1 MQAIIHSRYGPPDVL
16 DLKDIDTPVITDEAV
31 LVRVHAAA
39 VGKGDWLTVQGLPYV
54 ARMRYGL
61 PKPKHPVPGF
71 DVAGRTEAV
80 GSNVT
85 RLQSGDAVFGW
96 CDGSFAE
103 YASVPEDQLVLKPS
117 NLTFEQAAAV
127 PISGFAALQALRD
140 TGGVQPG
147 QTVVVIGASG
157 GVGSFAVQLAK
168 AFGAEVTGVCSTKS
182 LEMVRSIGADQV
194 IDYTQE
200 DFTRTG
206 RRYDLILEM
215 AGNRSL
221 ADLRRALTPKGTLV
235 LVGGSGGRWFM
246 GTGRTLRAV
255 LVSPFVGQRL
265 RSFLSK
271 PRGADLVV
279 LKDLIDAGK
288 ITPVIDRAFPLSE
301 TPEAIRYVGERST
314 TGKPS
319 SPCEGWAAARFTIRC
334 VMLRHRSWVLPSS
347 AGPLTT
353 AELRSLASRRQRGK
367 ENEHGEGP
375 HRPRRLARR
384 VHQWPERRR

>member
-1 MQAIIHSRYGPPDVL
+1 MTQEQPMQAIIHSRYGPPAAL
-16 DLKDIDTPVITDEAV
+16 ELKDVDTPVITDDAV

-54 ARMRYGL
+54 ARLRYGL
-61 PKPKHPVPGF
+61 HKPKHPVPGF
-71 DVAGRTEAV
+71 DVAGRIEAV

-85 RLQSGDAVFGW
+85 QLQPGDEVFGW
-96 CDGSFAE
+96 CEGSFAE
-103 YASVPEDQLVLKPS
+103 YAPVPQGQLARKPA

-147 QTVVVIGASG
+147 QQVVIIGASG

-182 LEMVRSIGADQV
+182 VEMVRSIGADQV
-194 IDYTQE
+194 IDYTQQ

-206 RRYDLILEM
+206 QRYDLILEM

-235 LVGGSGGRWFM
+235 LVGGSGGRWLM
-246 GTGRTLRAV
+246 GTDRTLRAV

-271 PRGADLVV
+271 PREQDLVV
-279 LKDLIDAGK
+279 LQELLEAGK
-288 ITPVIDRAFPLSE
+288 LTPVIDRTFPLSE
-301 TPEAIRYVGERST
+301 TAEAIRYVGEKST
-314 TGKPS
+314 QGK
-319 SPCEGWAAARFTIRC
+319 TVIT
-334 VMLRHRSWVLPSS
+334 V
-347 AGPLTT
+347 
-353 AELRSLASRRQRGK
+353 
-367 ENEHGEGP
+367 
-375 HRPRRLARR
+375 
-384 VHQWPERRR
+384 

>member
-1 MQAIIHSRYGPPDVL
+1 MKAIVHSRYGAPDVL
-16 DLKDIDTPVITDEAV
+16 ELKDIDKPVVNDDQV

-39 VGKGDWLTVQGLPYV
+39 VGKGDWLTVQGLPYF

-61 PKPKHPVPGF
+61 PKPKHSVPGF
-71 DVAGRTEAV
+71 DVAGRAEAV

-85 RLQSGDAVFGW
+85 RLQPGDEVFGW

-103 YASVPEDQLVLKPS
+103 YASVPESQLALKPT
-117 NLTFEQAAAV
+117 NLSFEQAAAV

-140 TGGVQPG
+140 TGQVQPG
-147 QTVVVIGASG
+147 QQVVIIGASG

-182 LEMVRSIGADQV
+182 VDLVRSIGADHV
-194 IDYTQE
+194 VDYTQQ

-206 RRYDLILEM
+206 QRYDLILEM

-265 RSFLSK
+265 RSFFSK
-271 PRGADLVV
+271 PQGADLVV
-279 LKDLIDAGK
+279 LKELLEAGK
-288 ITPVIDRAFPLSE
+288 ITPVIDRTFPLSE

-314 TGKPS
+314 QGK
-319 SPCEGWAAARFTIRC
+319 TVIT
-334 VMLRHRSWVLPSS
+334 V
-347 AGPLTT
+347 
-353 AELRSLASRRQRGK
+353 
-367 ENEHGEGP
+367 
-375 HRPRRLARR
+375 
-384 VHQWPERRR
+384 

>member
-1 MQAIIHSRYGPPDVL
+1 MKAIIHSRYGPPDAL
-16 DLKDIDTPVITDEAV
+16 ELKNIDQPVITDDAV

-39 VGKGDWLTVQGLPYV
+39 VGKGDWLTVKGLPYV
-54 ARMRYGL
+54 ARLRYGL
-61 PKPKHPVPGF
+61 PNPKHPVPGF
-71 DVAGRTEAV
+71 DVAGRIEAV

-85 RLQSGDAVFGW
+85 QLQPGDEVFGW

-103 YASVPEDQLVLKPS
+103 YAAVPEGQLALKPT

-147 QTVVVIGASG
+147 QQVVIIGASG

-168 AFGAEVTGVCSTKS
+168 AFAAEVTGVCSTQS
-182 LEMVRSIGADQV
+182 VDMVESIGADHV
-194 IDYTQE
+194 IDYTQQ
-200 DFTRTG
+200 DFARSG
-206 RRYDLILEM
+206 QRYDLILEM

-265 RSFLSK
+265 RSFFSK
-271 PRGADLVV
+271 PKRTDLLV
-279 LKDLIDAGK
+279 LKEFLEAGK
-288 ITPVIDRAFPLSE
+288 VRPVIDRAFPLSE
-301 TPEAIRYVGERST
+301 TPEAISSVGERST
-314 TGKPS
+314 QGK
-319 SPCEGWAAARFTIRC
+319 TVIT
-334 VMLRHRSWVLPSS
+334 V
-347 AGPLTT
+347 
-353 AELRSLASRRQRGK
+353 
-367 ENEHGEGP
+367 
-375 HRPRRLARR
+375 
-384 VHQWPERRR
+384 

>member
-1 MQAIIHSRYGPPDVL
+1 MAQETSMKAVVQDRYGDLDVL
-16 DLKDIDTPVITDEAV
+16 EFRDIDTPVVNAGAV

-39 VGKGDWLTVQGLPYV
+39 VGKGDWLTVKGLPYV
-54 ARMRYGL
+54 ARLRYGL
-61 PKPKHPVPGF
+61 GKPKHPVPGF
-71 DVAGRTEAV
+71 DVAGRVEAA

-85 RLQSGDAVFGW
+85 QLRPGAEVFGW
-96 CDGSFAE
+96 CEGSFAE
-103 YASVPEDQLVLKPS
+103 YASVPEGQLVQKPT

-127 PISGFAALQALRD
+127 PISGFAALQALRN

-147 QTVVVIGASG
+147 QQVVIIGASG

-182 LEMVRSIGADQV
+182 VEMVRSLGADHV

-206 RRYDLILEM
+206 QHYDLILEM

-265 RSFLSK
+265 RSFFSK
-271 PRGADLVV
+271 PKRADLVV
-279 LKDLIDAGK
+279 LKELIEAGK
-288 ITPVIDRAFPLSE
+288 VTPVIDRTFPLSE
-301 TPEAIRYVGERST
+301 TAEGIRYVGERST
-314 TGKPS
+314 QGK
-319 SPCEGWAAARFTIRC
+319 TVIT
-334 VMLRHRSWVLPSS
+334 V
-347 AGPLTT
+347 
-353 AELRSLASRRQRGK
+353 
-367 ENEHGEGP
+367 
-375 HRPRRLARR
+375 
-384 VHQWPERRR
+384 

>member
-1 MQAIIHSRYGPPDVL
+1 VTAQEQPMQAIIHSRYGPPDALELQDVERPSVTE
-16 DLKDIDTPVITDEAV
+16 DGV
-31 LVRVHAAA
+31 LVRVQAAA

-54 ARMRYGL
+54 ARLRYGL
-61 PKPKHPVPGF
+61 PNPKHPVPGF
-71 DVAGRTEAV
+71 DVAGQVEAV
-80 GSNVT
+80 GTNAT
-85 RLQSGDAVFGW
+85 RLQPGDEVFGW

-103 YASVPEDQLVLKPS
+103 YASVPEGQLALKPT

-147 QTVVVIGASG
+147 QQVVIIGASG

-168 AFGAEVTGVCSTKS
+168 AFGAEVTGVCSTRS
-182 LEMVRSIGADQV
+182 VDMVRSIGADHV

-206 RRYDLILEM
+206 QRYDLILEM

-221 ADLRRALTPKGTLV
+221 ADLRRALGPRGTLV

-255 LVSPFVGQRL
+255 AVSPFVGQRL
-265 RSFLSK
+265 RSFFSK

-279 LKDLIDAGK
+279 LKELIEAGK
-288 ITPVIDRAFPLSE
+288 VTPVIDRTFPLSE

-314 TGKPS
+314 QGK
-319 SPCEGWAAARFTIRC
+319 TVIT
-334 VMLRHRSWVLPSS
+334 V
-347 AGPLTT
+347 
-353 AELRSLASRRQRGK
+353 
-367 ENEHGEGP
+367 
-375 HRPRRLARR
+375 
-384 VHQWPERRR
+384 

>member
-1 MQAIIHSRYGPPDVL
+1 VPAQEQPMQAIVHSRYGPPDAL
-16 DLKDIDTPVITDEAV
+16 ELKDIDKPVITDDAV
-31 LVRVHAAA
+31 LVKVRAAA
-39 VGKGDWLTVQGLPYV
+39 VGKGDWLTVRGLPYI

-71 DVAGRTEAV
+71 DVAGHIEAV
-80 GSNVT
+80 GPNVAQ
-85 RLQSGDAVFGW
+85 LQPGVEVFGW
-96 CDGSFAE
+96 CDGSFAD
-103 YASVPEDQLVLKPS
+103 YASVPQSQLARKPT
-117 NLTFEQAAAV
+117 NLSFEQAAAV

-147 QTVVVIGASG
+147 QRVVVIGASG

-168 AFGAEVTGVCSTKS
+168 AFGAEVTGVCSTNS
-182 LEMVRSIGADQV
+182 VDLVRSIGADQV
-194 IDYTQE
+194 IDYTQQ

-271 PRGADLVV
+271 PRGADLEV
-279 LKDLIDAGK
+279 LKELIEAGK
-288 ITPVIDRAFPLSE
+288 LTPVIDRTFPLSE
-301 TPEAIRYVGERST
+301 TAEAIRYVGERST
-314 TGKPS
+314 QGK
-319 SPCEGWAAARFTIRC
+319 TVIT
-334 VMLRHRSWVLPSS
+334 V
-347 AGPLTT
+347 
-353 AELRSLASRRQRGK
+353 
-367 ENEHGEGP
+367 
-375 HRPRRLARR
+375 
-384 VHQWPERRR
+384 

>member
-1 MQAIIHSRYGPPDVL
+1 MQAIVHSRYGQPDG
-16 DLKDIDTPVITDEAV
+16 LKLNDIDKPAITDDAV

-54 ARMRYGL
+54 ARLRYGL
-61 PKPKHPVPGF
+61 PKPKHNVPGF
-71 DVAGRTEAV
+71 DVAGRIEAV
-80 GSNVT
+80 GPNVT
-85 RLQSGDAVFGW
+85 QLQPGDAVFGW

-103 YASVPEDQLVLKPS
+103 YASVPEGQLAGKPT
-117 NLTFEQAAAV
+117 NLSFEQAAAV

-147 QTVVVIGASG
+147 QTVVIIGASG

-168 AFGAEVTGVCSTKS
+168 AFGAEVCSTKS
-182 LEMVRSIGADQV
+182 ADLVRSIGADQV
-194 IDYTQE
+194 IDYTQQ
-200 DFTRTG
+200 DFTRSG

-265 RSFLSK
+265 RSFLSTQ
-271 PRGADLVV
+271 RGADLVV
-279 LKDLIDAGK
+279 LRELIEAGK
-288 ITPVIDRAFPLSE
+288 LTPVIDRTFPLSE

-314 TGKPS
+314 QGK
-319 SPCEGWAAARFTIRC
+319 TIIT
-334 VMLRHRSWVLPSS
+334 V
-347 AGPLTT
+347 
-353 AELRSLASRRQRGK
+353 
-367 ENEHGEGP
+367 
-375 HRPRRLARR
+375 
-384 VHQWPERRR
+384 

>member
-1 MQAIIHSRYGPPDVL
+1 MQAIVHSRYGPPDALEVR
-16 DLKDIDTPVITDEAV
+16 DIEKPAISDDAV

-39 VGKGDWLTVQGLPYV
+39 VGKGDWLTVRGLPYV

-71 DVAGRTEAV
+71 DVAGRVEAV
-80 GSNVT
+80 GPNVAQL
-85 RLQSGDAVFGW
+85 RPGDAVFGW

-103 YASVPEDQLVLKPS
+103 YASVPEGQLALKPG

-182 LEMVRSIGADQV
+182 LEMVRSIGADHV
-194 IDYTQE
+194 IDYTQQ

-206 RRYDLILEM
+206 KRYDLLLEM
-215 AGNRSL
+215 AGNRAL

-255 LVSPFVGQRL
+255 VVSPFLGQRL
-265 RSFLSK
+265 RSFFSK

-279 LKDLIDAGK
+279 LKELIEAGK
-288 ITPVIDRAFPLSE
+288 VTPVIDRTFPLSE

-314 TGKPS
+314 QGKIVI
-319 SPCEGWAAARFTIRC
+319 T
-334 VMLRHRSWVLPSS
+334 V
-347 AGPLTT
+347 
-353 AELRSLASRRQRGK
+353 
-367 ENEHGEGP
+367 
-375 HRPRRLARR
+375 
-384 VHQWPERRR
+384 

>member
-1 MQAIIHSRYGPPDVL
+1 
-16 DLKDIDTPVITDEAV
+16 
-31 LVRVHAAA
+31 
-39 VGKGDWLTVQGLPYV
+39 
-54 ARMRYGL
+54 
-61 PKPKHPVPGF
+61 
-71 DVAGRTEAV
+71 VAGRVEAV

-85 RLQSGDAVFGW
+85 QLQPGDAVFGW

-103 YASVPEDQLVLKPS
+103 YASVPGGQLARKPP
-117 NLTFEQAAAV
+117 NLSFEQAAAV

-147 QTVVVIGASG
+147 QQVVIIGASG
-157 GVGSFAVQLAK
+157 GVGSFALQLAK
-168 AFGAEVTGVCSTKS
+168 AFGAQVTGVCSTNS
-182 LEMVRSIGADQV
+182 VDLVRSIGADQV
-194 IDYTQE
+194 IDYTQQ

-279 LKDLIDAGK
+279 LQELLEAGK
-288 ITPVIDRAFPLSE
+288 VTPVIDRTFSLSE
-301 TPEAIRYVGERST
+301 APEAIRYVGERST
-314 TGKPS
+314 QGK
-319 SPCEGWAAARFTIRC
+319 TVIT
-334 VMLRHRSWVLPSS
+334 V
-347 AGPLTT
+347 
-353 AELRSLASRRQRGK
+353 
-367 ENEHGEGP
+367 
-375 HRPRRLARR
+375 
-384 VHQWPERRR
+384 

>member
-1 MQAIIHSRYGPPDVL
+1 MKAIVHSRYGAPDVL
-16 DLKDIDTPVITDEAV
+16 ELNDIDQPIGNDDAV

-39 VGKGDWLTVQGLPYV
+39 VGKGDSLTVAGLPYV
-54 ARMRYGL
+54 ARLRYGL
-61 PKPKHPVPGF
+61 PNPKHNVPGF
-71 DVAGRTEAV
+71 DLAGRIEAL
-80 GSNVT
+80 GHNVT
-85 RLQSGDAVFGW
+85 RLHPGDAVFGW

-103 YASVPEDQLVLKPS
+103 YASVPQGQLARKPA

-140 TGGVQPG
+140 AGGVQPG
-147 QTVVVIGASG
+147 QQVVIIGASG

-182 LEMVRSIGADQV
+182 LDMVRSIGADQV
-194 IDYTQE
+194 IDYTRE

-206 RRYDLILEM
+206 QRYDLILEM

-255 LVSPFVGQRL
+255 LVSPFIGQRL
-265 RSFLSK
+265 RSFFSK

-279 LKDLIDAGK
+279 LKELIDAGK
-288 ITPVIDRAFPLSE
+288 LTPVIDRAFPLSQ

-314 TGKPS
+314 QGK
-319 SPCEGWAAARFTIRC
+319 TVIT
-334 VMLRHRSWVLPSS
+334 V
-347 AGPLTT
+347 
-353 AELRSLASRRQRGK
+353 
-367 ENEHGEGP
+367 
-375 HRPRRLARR
+375 
-384 VHQWPERRR
+384 

>member
-1 MQAIIHSRYGPPDVL
+1 MKAIVHSRYGPPDVL
-16 DLKDIDTPVITDEAV
+16 ELNDIDQPVIGDDAV

-54 ARMRYGL
+54 ARLRYGL
-61 PKPKHPVPGF
+61 PKPKHTVPGF
-71 DVAGRTEAV
+71 DVAGRVEAV

-85 RLQSGDAVFGW
+85 QLQPGDDVFGW
-96 CDGSFAE
+96 CEGSFAE
-103 YASVPEDQLVLKPS
+103 YASVPQGQLARKPA

-140 TGGVQPG
+140 TGQVQPG
-147 QTVVVIGASG
+147 QKVVMIGASG

-182 LEMVRSIGADQV
+182 VDLVRSIGADHV

-206 RRYDLILEM
+206 QRYDLILEM

-221 ADLRRALTPKGTLV
+221 ADLRQALTPTGTLV

-255 LVSPFVGQRL
+255 VVSRFVGQRL
-265 RSFLSK
+265 CSFFSK

-279 LKDLIDAGK
+279 LQELLEAGK
-288 ITPVIDRAFPLSE
+288 VTPVVDRTFPLSE

-314 TGKPS
+314 QGK
-319 SPCEGWAAARFTIRC
+319 TVIT
-334 VMLRHRSWVLPSS
+334 V
-347 AGPLTT
+347 
-353 AELRSLASRRQRGK
+353 
-367 ENEHGEGP
+367 
-375 HRPRRLARR
+375 
-384 VHQWPERRR
+384 

>member
-16 DLKDIDTPVITDEAV
+16 DLKDIDQPVITDDAV

-39 VGKGDWLTVQGLPYV
+39 VGKGDWLTVKGLPYI

-61 PKPKHPVPGF
+61 SKPKHPVPGF
-71 DVAGRTEAV
+71 DVAGRIEAV
-80 GSNVT
+80 GGNVT
-85 RLQSGDAVFGW
+85 RLQPGDAVFGW

-103 YASVPEDQLVLKPS
+103 YASVPEDQLVLKPP

-147 QTVVVIGASG
+147 QQVVVIGASG

-194 IDYTQE
+194 IDYTQQ

-314 TGKPS
+314 QGK
-319 SPCEGWAAARFTIRC
+319 TVIT
-334 VMLRHRSWVLPSS
+334 V
-347 AGPLTT
+347 
-353 AELRSLASRRQRGK
+353 
-367 ENEHGEGP
+367 
-375 HRPRRLARR
+375 
-384 VHQWPERRR
+384 